1 MWLILLSLFGMAQER
16 QWRRVT
22 GWIVAVYLSAQVT
35 DILTIW
41 FWEKGGRSALD

>member
-35 DILTIW
+35 DILTIC
-41 FWEKGGRSALD
+41 FGRRAGSALD